1 MQREIEAA
9 GISTITLSNIPELTA
24 AVGVP
29 RIAGIEHP
37 FGRTVGMPGDTQG
50 QLAVLRGALRAL
62 VEIEQ
67 PGGRA
72 DLPFEWPESPKEASA
87 PLEELPP
94 IYHYLRKHITKV
106 RNFMNRDIPEEF
118 RVSDG

>member
-37 FGRTVGMPGDTQG
+37 FGRTVGMPGDAQG
-50 QLAVLRGALRAL
+50 QMAVLRATLQAL
-62 VEIEQ
+62 VELNQ

-94 IYHYLRKHITKV
+94 IYQHLRNHISQV
-106 RNFMNRDIPEEF
+106 RKFMNRDIPEEY
-118 RVSDG
+118 RLP